1 MAGGIEVPIVSTFN
15 GKGIAEAQRD
25 LRNLETQAGSAGG
38 VMGGL
43 GKSAALLGGAMAAA
57 FSVTA
62 ITEFFKSAAEG
73 ALADEAAMKSLAVS
87 LDNVNQGYRS
97 TDVNQFIDSL
107 SLASGTADDILRPAL
122 QQLVTVTGDVTASQG
137 ALKLAMDVAAG
148 GSKSVAEVSAALSA
162 AYAGN
167 FTAITRLKTGI
178 DANIIA
184 TKDMDKITAALSDRY
199 AGQASAAAESYQGRL
214 SRLSV
219 VANEA
224 KEQIGYALLGA
235 VSDVADAMG
244 GTGGAAQAAK
254 EMANGLSGLIGNVGK
269 ALTLIA
275 GLGTATSK
283 TADIQDE
290 YSTKTLRDLLGLLGP
305 ISLGTRELLQANED
319 AARAEG
325 EHAKS
330 LQVLSDRYM
339 GVAAAAVTAQ
349 AAMDG
354 AKRQKAV
361 GALGDRYTAYARSF
375 PGTSI
380 SQIGGNL
387 STYFDEPT
395 TTGGGGGGGVSSA
408 TTAATKAAEAF
419 AAAQEKVKAKVD
431 AARKS
436 TQDAIRTFDDYAK
449 SASDAISAKLSI
461 GTAVDLFNQRAADVK
476 TALKDLVDYQAQLS
490 DEQTDAEK
498 KKVEELQ
505 AIYRGAQEQAAVG
518 GASIVD
524 TFVAQAQKVS
534 EFGRKMQQLLA
545 AGLNE
550 TSFKEISSMSLERG
564 MQTADAFL
572 DGNIAE
578 NIRRTNEAVGSVKN
592 VADAVGLDAAKQFAT
607 VGIQMAISMIQ
618 ALLESIKPTGT
629 GRKALL
635 AMMDDL
641 AASLNRT
648 SYITIVTT
656 NADGGSATSYTG
668 GAPGESGSLTPE
680 EQANLDF
687 YLSGG
692 IGGISGFAG
701 GGLATG
707 TFLVGE
713 AGPEIM
719 SIGSRSAYVTPNS
732 ALGGGNSYSITVN
745 AGVGDPRMIGQQVVQ
760 YIKRF
765 EQASGPVFASA

>member
-15 GKGIAEAQRD
+15 GKGISEAQRD
-25 LRNLETQAGSAGG
+25 LQRLQGSAGSASGALGG
-38 VMGGL
+38 FGTSMV
-43 GKSAALLGGAMAAA
+43 ALGGAMAAA

-62 ITEFFKSAAEG
+62 IADFFKSAAEG
-73 ALADEAAMKSLAVS
+73 ALADDAAMKSLAVS
-87 LDNVNQGYRS
+87 LENVNQGYRA
-97 TDVNQFIDSL
+97 TDVNQFIDSM

-122 QQLVTVTGDVTASQG
+122 QQLVTVTGDVTTSQG
-137 ALKLAMDVAAG
+137 ALKLALDVAAG
-148 GSKSVAEVSAALSA
+148 SSKSVAEVSAALSA

-184 TKDMDKITAALSDRY
+184 SKDMSKITAALSERY
-199 AGQASAAAESYQGRL
+199 AGQASAAAETYQGKINQ
-214 SRLSV
+214 LSV
-219 VANEA
+219 AANEA
-224 KEQIGYALLGA
+224 KETIGYALLGA
-235 VSDVADAMG
+235 VDDVSTAMG
-244 GTGGAAQAAK
+244 GTGGAAQMAR
-254 EMANGLSGLIGNVGK
+254 EMGNG
-269 ALTLIA
+269 IA
-275 GLGTATSK
+275 GLIKNIGDAAALIASLGRSTDNTA
-283 TADIQDE
+283 AIQDE
-290 YSTKTLRDLLGLLGP
+290 YSTKTLRETVRGMGLVGAAVSILMG
-305 ISLGTRELLQANED
+305 INED
-319 AARAEG
+319 SSRAEG

-330 LQVLSDRYM
+330 LQVLSDRYL
-339 GVAAAAVTAQ
+339 GLANSAAAAA
-349 AAMDG
+349 AAMEA
-354 AKRQKAV
+354 AKRQKAIT
-361 GALGDRYTAYARSF
+361 AAGDRYTALARAEDK
-375 PGTSI
+375 SI
-380 SQIGGNL
+380 SFTGGNL
-387 STYFDEPT
+387 STYFDEAMP
-395 TTGGGGGGGVSSA
+395 TTGGGGGGISSA
-408 TTAATKAAEAF
+408 TKAATKAADAF
-419 AAAQEKVKAKVD
+419 AAAQERLKAKVD

-436 TQDAIRTFDDYAK
+436 TQDAIRTFDDYAA
-449 SASDAISAKLSI
+449 SASDALSSKLSI
-461 GTAVDLFNQRAADVK
+461 GTAVDVFNQRADDVK
-476 TALKDLVDYQAQLS
+476 TALKNLVDYQATLS

-572 DGNIAE
+572 DGNISE

-680 EQANLDF
+680 EQANLDL
-687 YLSGG
+687 YLAGG
-692 IGGISGFAG
+692 IGGISGLAG

-732 ALGGGNSYSITVN
+732 ALGGGNNYSITVN